1 MGRLGFA
8 TATIFVAL
16 QVVLSTALTARA
28 QLAVGQEGTS
38 GGPRVVLGSD
48 PKTSQRYVQVTG
60 RGAPVYPTVDIACDG
75 IRWTMPLTR
84 SEDGAIYAIS
94 RNLVETMLNAVE
106 CRLFLPDQEITLTR
120 TQLWAVWGSAAT
132 RAAGAPQILVG
143 QVVEVI
149 DGNTILV
156 NLGNRAETVRYIGIN
171 PQEANRSPR
180 SVEPVVGEAAEAN
193 RQLVGRQQIRLELDA
208 QERDREGR
216 LLAYVY
222 VADRM
227 VNAELV
233 RRGAAEVMTVQ
244 PNVRYREVFVTA
256 EQEARDQRRG
266 LWADP
271 SEPTTPSAVEQTA
284 RPGAE
289 GRTGVPPDGVWACP
303 VPQLIKGQITA
314 STGGRC
320 VYHLPDGAF
329 YSTVK
334 PERCYA
340 TIEDARH
347 DGCVASRR

>member
-16 QVVLSTALTARA
+16 QVILSTALTARA
-28 QLAVGQEGTS
+28 QLAVGQEGTL

-75 IRWTMPLTR
+75 TRWTMPLTR

-120 TQLWAVWGSAAT
+120 TQLWAAWGSAT

-208 QERDREGR
+208 HYGEYPRRWRVLAREGERQWVVAAPRYPPAPLASYRADPHRVVFDLALPTTRARGIRIEVSALR
-216 LLAYVY
+216 LPGRKPPFEVPPEYWGWRRWGIHELHVY
-222 VADRM
+222 RAGSGVC
-227 VNAELV
+227 
-233 RRGAAEVMTVQ
+233 GAA
-244 PNVRYREVFVTA
+244 
-256 EQEARDQRRG
+256 G
-266 LWADP
+266 LGGPELERSP
-271 SEPTTPSAVEQTA
+271 SPL
-284 RPGAE
+284 
-289 GRTGVPPDGVWACP
+289 PP
-303 VPQLIKGQITA
+303 
-314 STGGRC
+314 
-320 VYHLPDGAF
+320 
-329 YSTVK
+329 
-334 PERCYA
+334 
-340 TIEDARH
+340 
-347 DGCVASRR
+347 